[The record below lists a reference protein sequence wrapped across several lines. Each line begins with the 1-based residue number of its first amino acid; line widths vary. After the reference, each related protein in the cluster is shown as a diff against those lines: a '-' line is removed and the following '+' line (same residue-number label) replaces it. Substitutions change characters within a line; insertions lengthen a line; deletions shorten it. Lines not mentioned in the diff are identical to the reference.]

1 MIRRPDDRR
10 LYARDGAMPAIV
22 LPRLRGHVVKSIK
35 RISRLVFLAQG
46 QHIGRLKSVQEC
58 TRQPAGSIRGPHP
71 INFRNNANVDAA
83 ASMACGLQLRRNGNR
98 PGPIVGVKQR

>member
-1 MIRRPDDRR
+1 VIRWPDAWR
-10 LYARDGAMPAIV
+10 LYARDGAMRGRAAAIA
-22 LPRLRGHVVKSIK
+22 RRDVVKIIK
-35 RISRLVFLAQG
+35 RISRLVFHAQG

-58 TRQPAGSIRGPHP
+58 ARQPAGSIRVPGP